1 MTTTVIRFPNG
12 DIAYDLTRDIVPSV
26 GETFRR
32 NGVLWLVTRAT
43 HGVVHVE
50 PVEGTPILLLRFPD
64 GDVEYR
70 STGSVLPV
78 GVLVRSRGA
87 LWRVRAHEHGAVIL
101 AEASLED
108 QASHGPVTAPTPI
121 GDRPV
126 LLETVLE
133 I

>member
-1 MTTTVIRFPNG
+1 MIQFPNG
-12 DIAYDLTRDIVPSV
+12 DIEYDLTRETAPSV
-26 GETFRR
+26 GETLRR
-32 NGVLWLVTRAT
+32 NGVLWLVTRTT
-43 HGVVHVE
+43 HGVIHVE

-70 STGSVLPV
+70 STGSALPV

-87 LWRVRAHEHGAVIL
+87 LWRVRAHERGTVIL

-121 GDRPV
+121 GERPV
-126 LLETVLE
+126 LLETILDV
-133 I
+133 